1 MFCTLIQWF
10 EPNLANGCLCV
21 FSHSFG
27 VLSSK
32 SSLSKAIQEARGS
45 YAGSSDPTL
54 LAPWGN
60 LLKLLFYLV
69 QKFQFF
75 LSGKSNLLKLHV
87 RSYVLGFLGW
97 HTVTTRTETLELRS
111 FWKKK
116 ETCYFT
122 CCLSHLNV
130 IHMYVCLK
138 FSFLLFLLYLLE

>member
-87 RSYVLGFLGW
+87 RSDVLGFLGW

-116 ETCYFT
+116 KPAT
-122 CCLSHLNV
+122 LLAASHTLMWFICMCV
-130 IHMYVCLK
+130 WSLA
-138 FSFLLFLLYLLE
+138 SFCFFYIY